1 MEVSMIK
8 LNYLYIEFPKK
19 VRLISSRMGMNYYF
33 EPSSCTFYF
42 DPYQEAVLGYSKG
55 MGMNGLFSLAD
66 TGVFDHIFVYLDK
79 DNFAYYYDDNQ
90 TKHDIIGWINLMQF
104 EKGDNC

>member
-1 MEVSMIK
+1 
-8 LNYLYIEFPKK
+8 
-19 VRLISSRMGMNYYF
+19 
-33 EPSSCTFYF
+33 
-42 DPYQEAVLGYSKG
+42 

-90 TKHDIIGWINLMQF
+90 TKHDIIGWIDLMQF